1 MIRGHDDERVVECAV
16 VFEELERP
24 SDLRVAPLDLDR
36 VIEQV
41 TANDISIR
49 QVGRHLD
56 VLQALAEP
64 DAGAAFVGAV
74 RTLLSKTTYKFA
86 TAQVGLEFGSQRRF
100 VFYVRG
106 GLTYFESSLSGA
118 EITAV
123 AQSKNP
129 DPNNTY
135 NFRGDTKFS
144 GILPCASLG
153 FNLFVY

>member
-1 MIRGHDDERVVECAV
+1 MNG
-16 VFEELERP
+16 
-24 SDLRVAPLDLDR
+24 DLNKFVTVNDSNTVYVA
-36 VIEQV
+36 
-41 TANDISIR
+41 
-49 QVGRHLD
+49 
-56 VLQALAEP
+56 
-64 DAGAAFVGAV
+64 AV

-86 TAQVGLEFGSQRRF
+86 TAQIGLEFGSQRRF
-100 VFYVRG
+100 VFYLRG
-106 GLTYFESSLSGA
+106 GLTYFESSVSGA
-118 EITAV
+118 EITAI